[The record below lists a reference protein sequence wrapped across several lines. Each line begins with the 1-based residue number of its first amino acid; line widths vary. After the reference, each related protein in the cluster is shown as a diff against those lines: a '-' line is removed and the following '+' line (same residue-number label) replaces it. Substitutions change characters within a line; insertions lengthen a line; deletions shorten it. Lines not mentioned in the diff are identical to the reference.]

1 MLVCGSIDAAIT
13 ALYRVHTDI
22 CPEKVGFDPQALL
35 TEIKRENISP
45 ENFSFAREH
54 THPPLYLRIKAL
66 SFFDSS
72 QLLRD
77 WRIEGLFRSHDTK
90 LSNQM
95 DEIIGFALY
104 YTSYSTWKG
113 PCIYLEDLYV
123 EPKHRNTGMGSKLFD
138 HVVNV
143 AKERKVSRMDWQII
157 DWNEPAIDFYKR
169 KNAVI
174 DDEWLNGR
182 LFFEE

>member
-1 MLVCGSIDAAIT
+1 MLIRAAAPKDT
-13 ALYRVHTDI
+13 ARILDLIKGLAEYEKDLPAVKNTTAKLHDDLFVHNH
-22 CPEKVGFDPQALL
+22 CEAFVGLV
-35 TEIKRENISP
+35 K
-45 ENFSFAREH
+45 
-54 THPPLYLRIKAL
+54 
-66 SFFDSS
+66 
-72 QLLRD
+72 
-77 WRIEGLFRSHDTK
+77 
-90 LSNQM
+90 
-95 DEIIGFALY
+95 DEIVGFALY